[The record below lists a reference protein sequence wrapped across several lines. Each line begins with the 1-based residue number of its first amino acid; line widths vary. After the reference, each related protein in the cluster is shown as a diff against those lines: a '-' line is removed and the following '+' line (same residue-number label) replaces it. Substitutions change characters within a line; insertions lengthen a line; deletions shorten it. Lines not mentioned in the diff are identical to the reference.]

1 MKTIQVDDEVFECI
15 RSAAVAFEDITPND
29 ALRRIFGIRS
39 RPSKQGSIADLD
51 QMLDDL
57 VAKSPRKR
65 TKAPKAN
72 LLELIRKGFASD
84 GELLYLVNY
93 KNERVHGRTARISG
107 SRLTYEGH
115 HYSMSELAR
124 LLLKKE
130 GFDSKAVRGPA
141 HWANAEGK
149 TISDLWNHLMTREEQ
164 LKP

>member
-15 RSAAVAFEDITPND
+15 RSAAVAFEDTTPND

-39 RPSKQGSIADLD
+39 RPRKQGGVADLD
-51 QMLDDL
+51 HMLDDL
-57 VAKSPRKR
+57 LAKAPRKR
-65 TKAPKAN
+65 TKAPKAD
-72 LLELIRKGFASD
+72 LSELIHKGFVSD
-84 GELLYLVNY
+84 GELLSLLNY
-93 KNERVHGRTARISG
+93 KNERVHGRTAQISG
-107 SRLTYEGH
+107 SRLSYEGR

-149 TISDLWNHLMTREEQ
+149 TISDLWNDLMAREE
-164 LKP
+164 LVKP